1 MRNAYTVKSA
11 TTVQTLIGLSVLTIG
26 ALVYILDRPA
36 DQAPIFNFLNSSGS
50 SGKFFGISGL
60 SFPTFSHVFAF
71 SLFTVALLGARRT
84 AALWVCLGWLVLD
97 AGFELGQHSMA
108 AGLISPLIPAW
119 FTTVPILNQAGAFF
133 VLGTFDVFDLLSI
146 ALGTLAAYG
155 VIRLTAAEECQ

>member
-1 MRNAYTVKSA
+1 MRNAYPVKSTA
-11 TTVQTLIGLSVLTIG
+11 MVQASIGLSVLTIG

-36 DQAPIFNFLNSSGS
+36 DQAPILNLFISSGS
-50 SGKFFGISGL
+50 SGKFFGIAGL

-84 AALWVCLGWLVLD
+84 AALWICLGWLVLD
-97 AGFELGQHSMA
+97 TGFELGQHSMA

-119 FTTVPILNQAGAFF
+119 FGTVPILNQARDFF

-146 ALGTLAAYG
+146 TLGALAAYG
-155 VIRLTAAEECQ
+155 VIRLTAVEECQ